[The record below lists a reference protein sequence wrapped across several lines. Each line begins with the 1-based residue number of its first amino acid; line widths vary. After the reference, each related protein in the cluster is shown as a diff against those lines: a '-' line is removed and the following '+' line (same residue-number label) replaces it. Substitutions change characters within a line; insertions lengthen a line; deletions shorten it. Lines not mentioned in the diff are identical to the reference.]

1 MSSAVFQDPNLH
13 STNEPSK
20 SDQIINCATN
30 VITCSVTKALAI
42 EKKQSYHRERCN
54 TKDGNSKLGG
64 WSLVQS
70 LTKEDNEKHYVHPL
84 AKSPSS
90 SKLSEKSLELC
101 TENLGCET
109 GNGSISSLSTS
120 SDSEGSP
127 KEIAR
132 ERSKSRKV
140 LHKKVSSRSFPP
152 PLSSISNADNI
163 HFRPHREG
171 GRLVIKVV
179 TIPPSQTRFQA
190 ERTDGRLRLRYNM
203 NSQIPCKEDENEV
216 EVGANDGG
224 LDEEINGKNGSDG
237 DELGIEK
244 FHQRPCRCKDG
255 GSRHKRMLSLD
266 SLWVVS

>member
-1 MSSAVFQDPNLH
+1 MSSAAFQDPNIH
-13 STNEPSK
+13 STKCDHS
-20 SDQIINCATN
+20 INSATS
-30 VITCSVTKALAI
+30 VITCSLTKQL
-42 EKKQSYHRERCN
+42 EKKQSYHRERYN
-54 TKDGNSKLGG
+54 TKDDNSELGG

-70 LTKEDNEKHYVHPL
+70 LAKEHKEKQYVHPL

-127 KEIAR
+127 KEIVR

-140 LHKKVSSRSFPP
+140 VHKKASLRSFPP
-152 PLSSISNADNI
+152 PLTSISNADNV
-163 HFRPHREG
+163 HFMPHREG
-171 GRLVIKVV
+171 GRLVIKAV
-179 TIPPSQTRFQA
+179 TIPPSQTCFQA
-190 ERTDGRLRLRYNM
+190 ERTDGRLRLRYM

-216 EVGANDGG
+216 EVGTNDGN
-224 LDEEINGKNGSDG
+224 LDEEIDGKNGNDG
-237 DELGIEK
+237 GELGVEK
-244 FHQRPCRCKDG
+244 YHQRPCRCKDG
-255 GSRHKRMLSLD
+255 ESRNKRMLNLE